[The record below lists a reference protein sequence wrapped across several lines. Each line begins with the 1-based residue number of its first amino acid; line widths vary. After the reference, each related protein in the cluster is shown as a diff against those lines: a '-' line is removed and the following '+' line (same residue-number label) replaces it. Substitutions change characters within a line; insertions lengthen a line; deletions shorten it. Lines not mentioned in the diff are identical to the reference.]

1 MSNFNVHHLE
11 QLKLARPNHI
21 PVVNQIELHPYLTR
35 AEVVDYCQ
43 REGIVVEAYSPLTK
57 GEKLKEPVLVNI
69 AQKYVHVPPPPP
81 PPPLSL
87 SLSLSLSLCL

>member
-1 MSNFNVHHLE
+1 MCPISHRSIGVSNFNVHHLE

-35 AEVVDYCQ
+35 DVVVKYCQ

-57 GEKLKEPVLVNI
+57 GEKLNDPMLVKI
-69 AQKYVHVPPPPP
+69 AQK
-81 PPPLSL
+81 
-87 SLSLSLSLCL
+87 